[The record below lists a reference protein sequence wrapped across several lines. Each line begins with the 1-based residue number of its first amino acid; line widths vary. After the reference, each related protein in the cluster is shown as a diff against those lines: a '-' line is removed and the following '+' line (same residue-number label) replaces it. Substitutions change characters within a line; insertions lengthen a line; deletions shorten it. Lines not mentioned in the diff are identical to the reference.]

1 MLSSGI
7 ETALNQQINLE
18 FESSYLY
25 QSMASYFDKEGF
37 SGFASWMKL
46 QAKEELAHMEKIYSY
61 VYDRGSSVILDAI
74 QKPKHDWS
82 SVLEVVKDAYKH
94 EQYITKNIHS
104 VLEAAIKESDHGTV
118 HFLQWFVEEQVEE
131 EAATRTILEK
141 LEFVGGNHAAMIMM
155 DREVGSRK

>member
-46 QAKEELAHMEKIYSY
+46 QAKEELAHMEKIYKIGRAH
-61 VYDRGSSVILDAI
+61 V
-74 QKPKHDWS
+74 
-82 SVLEVVKDAYKH
+82 
-94 EQYITKNIHS
+94 
-104 VLEAAIKESDHGTV
+104 
-118 HFLQWFVEEQVEE
+118 
-131 EAATRTILEK
+131 
-141 LEFVGGNHAAMIMM
+141 
-155 DREVGSRK
+155 